1 MTYKELGQLI
11 QKRRKNLGM
20 TQVELG
26 SLAEVSFGTIQNI
39 ELGKRGH
46 VHTLRSVLQLLDL
59 DVKVFIIDKGEST
72 EIEF

>member
-11 QKRRKNLGM
+11 QKKRKDLGL

-26 SLAEVSFGTIQNI
+26 RLAEVSFRTIQNM
-39 ELGKRGH
+39 ELGKRGY

-59 DVKVFIIDKGEST
+59 DVKVFIIDKEEST
-72 EIEF
+72 ELEF

>member
-26 SLAEVSFGTIQNI
+26 RLAEVSFRTIQNI
-39 ELGKRGH
+39 ELWSPFR
-46 VHTLRSVLQLLDL
+46 VSPSPSDVERTLH
-59 DVKVFIIDKGEST
+59 
-72 EIEF
+72 